1 MADNTTEV
9 QKLYVAYFSRPAD
22 PAGLAYWTERMATD
36 PNVYQAISASF
47 SHSAEYQ
54 LMYSGKSNSQMIDT
68 VYMNLFG
75 RHAEQAGVNYWSD
88 LLDRH
93 MMTIDNVV
101 TTIAAGARNEDLFNY
116 NAKVAVSV
124 SFTSHVDTATEKT
137 AYSGDHAN
145 HIAID
150 FLASVKDLQSA
161 AAAMDPGMIDSVIN
175 HIVLDAGTT
184 STVGVA
190 DLPPPMFA

>member
-1 MADNTTEV
+1 MADNITEM

-22 PAGLAYWTERMATD
+22 PAGLSYWTDRMATD
-36 PNVYQAISASF
+36 PNVYQAIAAAF
-47 SHSAEYQ
+47 SQSAEYQ
-54 LMYSGKSNSQMIDT
+54 LNYANKSNVQMVDT

-75 RHAEQAGVNYWSD
+75 RHAEKAGLDYWVN

-93 MMTIDNVV
+93 MMSVDNVV
-101 TTIAAGARNEDLFNY
+101 TTIVRGAQNEDLFNF
-116 NAKVAVSV
+116 NAKVAASV
-124 SFTSHVDTATEKT
+124 SFTAHVDTSTEKA

-145 HIAID
+145 KIALD
-150 FLASVKDLQSA
+150 FLASIHDLQSA

-175 HIVLDAGTT
+175 HIVVDAGTT

-190 DLPPPMFA
+190 DMPPPMFA